1 MTKRSS
7 LAGLATATTTD
18 DDDTVTDWC
27 ADDPTGSIAVVHERL
42 ASTGSA
48 PAPLAGPVLDGAVS
62 ATVLERVDGLMQQMR
77 HDLQGGHHLEA
88 AALLRE
94 RLAACRIELEDAQ
107 IEALAEELRDVD
119 HSRARREAAE
129 PEDAEAEDA
138 AAAPATSSA

>member
-1 MTKRSS
+1 MGWMTKKSP
-7 LAGLATATTTD
+7 LAGLTTANATD

-42 ASTGSA
+42 ATASPA
-48 PAPLAGPVLDGAVS
+48 VAPLAGPVLDGAVS
-62 ATVLERVDGLMQQMR
+62 ATVVERVDGLMQQMR
-77 HDLQGGHHLEA
+77 HDLHGGHHLEA

-107 IEALAEELRDVD
+107 IEALADELRDVD

-129 PEDAEAEDA
+129 AVQAEEG
-138 AAAPATSSA
+138 ATASG